1 MATRA
6 SGRGHGEERLA
17 PSFNQSTG
25 IPRLP
30 PLLLS
35 LRVHAPIF
43 RSQFYSV
50 LTPPRP
56 PPSSPQLEYML
67 GDDLAA
73 AAETARR
80 ILVLALSKEEAH
92 AAAHATAVDAGLVR
106 EGAPLFCEGDGPGN

>member
-1 MATRA
+1 
-6 SGRGHGEERLA
+6 
-17 PSFNQSTG
+17 
-25 IPRLP
+25 
-30 PLLLS
+30 
-35 LRVHAPIF
+35 
-43 RSQFYSV
+43 
-50 LTPPRP
+50 
-56 PPSSPQLEYML
+56 ML